1 MVTCTEGY
9 QLMCFCLEYV
19 HYLVGSVRIIG
30 LLLWFCRE
38 RMEELGLPE
47 RLFETGYE
55 PTGRKRIN
63 NYFNLRWIKVVK
75 TALSDAQQE
84 MLAESQFR
92 QLMLM
97 GSHTFSVMFA
107 HQLLSRQLVTR
118 KLYELWWVFAGKPI
132 RYGIGEF
139 ALVTGLNCG
148 TPPTAS
154 VAEQR
159 VAKGKKKGK
168 SKAKQCGGD
177 GHVWQSLFGS
187 EETITADWII
197 CRLGQKDKYKDDD
210 TRLRLSLLLL
220 VEAILCPTSGST
232 QLRPDVVEM
241 VGDIPMFLQY
251 PWGRESFLLTVGSGK
266 IRSAGQLVQD
276 TLAIQGFAHAMVLVT
291 VCSCPQI
298 IASPG
303 LGEDLLNEDLPIED
317 IVDGVCSR
325 SVKINIVAVHNLELI
340 GQVNLATFLTVS
352 AMSCWFQYSDHCSFV
367 IFQASVRSILCEESA
382 ILSFAD
388 EVDDVQVNHLVSLI
402 HDGFPFEINTWR
414 GGVKAADAK
423 HSKGAAG
430 GLCPDQGNVHGQST
444 AHANAECNA
453 GGCGF
458 GERFDVS
465 NFVRLVANELHTR
478 AVPLLR
484 TLKAELIGE
493 IQSVKFEVLASLGGV
508 MEGPRGGNAH
518 RVPEVPFTSSAG
530 TGL

>member
-1 MVTCTEGY
+1 
-9 QLMCFCLEYV
+9 
-19 HYLVGSVRIIG
+19 
-30 LLLWFCRE
+30 
-38 RMEELGLPE
+38 MEELGLPE

-63 NYFNLRWIKVVK
+63 NYFNLRWIEVVK

-317 IVDGVCSR
+317 IVD
-325 SVKINIVAVHNLELI
+325 
-340 GQVNLATFLTVS
+340 
-352 AMSCWFQYSDHCSFV
+352 
-367 IFQASVRSILCEESA
+367 ESA

-430 GLCPDQGNVHGQST
+430 GLCPDQGNVQGQST

-453 GGCGF
+453 GGCDF